1 MDGYSWRRLAEWP
14 LLIASVAFLVA
25 FSIEVIGNLPDSR
38 SAVFNW
44 VIWGTWALF
53 IIDCAGRVRGHHEHA
68 SCTGCLTRNCHLTVQ
83 QTHIQF
89 DVTFAHATSA

>member
-1 MDGYSWRRLAEWP
+1 M
-14 LLIASVAFLVA
+14 
-25 FSIEVIGNLPDSR
+25 
-38 SAVFNW
+38 
-44 VIWGTWALF
+44 T